1 MTSSS
6 SQNGKGAASARLS
19 GTSSSWCALSNDQSQ
34 YLQIDF
40 GKVLTMTGIA
50 VQGNP
55 TADSWVKDFYFD
67 YGMDLNSLVTYQ
79 ENGTNKVSYWKQK
92 NLLTLYRS
100 EIKDSIS
107 GVVAGGN
114 FLWGANEDE
123 MRCKRFWVIFSV

>member
-6 SQNGKGAASARLS
+6 SQNGKGAPLARLND
-19 GTSSSWCALSNDQSQ
+19 TSSSWCALSNDQSQ

-40 GKVLTMTGIA
+40 GKVLTITGIA

-79 ENGTNKVSYWKQK
+79 ENGTNKVS
-92 NLLTLYRS
+92 
-100 EIKDSIS
+100 
-107 GVVAGGN
+107 
-114 FLWGANEDE
+114 
-123 MRCKRFWVIFSV
+123 C

>member
-19 GTSSSWCALSNDQSQ
+19 DTSSSWCASSNDQSQ

-79 ENGTNKVSYWKQK
+79 ENGTNKVSY
-92 NLLTLYRS
+92 
-100 EIKDSIS
+100 
-107 GVVAGGN
+107 
-114 FLWGANEDE
+114 
-123 MRCKRFWVIFSV
+123 

>member
-6 SQNGKGAASARLS
+6 SQSGKGAPFARLND
-19 GTSSSWCALSNDQSQ
+19 TSSSWCASSNDMNQ

-40 GKVLTMTGIA
+40 GKVLTITGIA

-79 ENGTNKVSYWKQK
+79 EYGANKVR
-92 NLLTLYRS
+92 L
-100 EIKDSIS
+100 
-107 GVVAGGN
+107 
-114 FLWGANEDE
+114 
-123 MRCKRFWVIFSV
+123 